1 MRIAPAIAST
11 PTATRRSSCEARTQ
25 PPAPGDHGS
34 RRWVGGRTGSR
45 TEPPRTQNSPPADR
59 AGLADTVTVKFE
71 VLATDGAAR
80 RGRLTTAH
88 GVVETPAFM
97 PVGTRGTVKALGPDD
112 LIAAGA

>member
-11 PTATRRSSCEARTQ
+11 PTATRRSSCEA
-25 PPAPGDHGS
+25 
-34 RRWVGGRTGSR
+34 
-45 TEPPRTQNSPPADR
+45 RTQNSPPADR

-112 LIAAGA
+112 LTAAGAQIVLANTYHLLLRPGH